1 MRGMVAETE
10 AQRPLQHSCCCT
22 AMGADE
28 QQIDNDST
36 ASATIASAT
45 TAPSAVSRIHIRLFT
60 MTT

>member
-10 AQRPLQHSCCCT
+10 AQRPLQHPCCCT

-28 QQIDNDST
+28 QQIDNDNT
-36 ASATIASAT
+36 ASATIA
-45 TAPSAVSRIHIRLFT
+45 PIAVSRIHLRLFT